1 MVPWRQPRVRVCMSV
16 LPLASLC
23 GCCSCAADAF
33 QPWMWKQLCVVLNC
47 ACKPCGNQG
56 EASGWCPRAAT
67 HACMQPLMC
76 VCDGVRPWC
85 TLLLLLCNAAV
96 AVAGAVAT
104 MGCCCCHCLLLPP
117 LLLPPLLQQHHHAPH
132 HHHKQQPHHQPH
144 HHQKQQHLAI
154 TNPHHHQKQQHHR
167 QPHHHHHKGQA
178 VWAAQRRSAV
188 GPLWARG
195 VGWMIT

>member
-85 TLLLLLCNAAV
+85 TPLLLLCNAAV

-132 HHHKQQPHHQPH
+132 HHHKQQPHHQSH
-144 HHQKQQHLAI
+144 HHQKQQHPGLAI
-154 TNPHHHQKQQHHR
+154 TNPTTIR
-167 QPHHHHHKGQA
+167 SSSTITSPTTTTRGRRFGLRSGA
-178 VWAAQRRSAV
+178 APLARCGREVWA
-188 GPLWARG
+188 G
-195 VGWMIT
+195 